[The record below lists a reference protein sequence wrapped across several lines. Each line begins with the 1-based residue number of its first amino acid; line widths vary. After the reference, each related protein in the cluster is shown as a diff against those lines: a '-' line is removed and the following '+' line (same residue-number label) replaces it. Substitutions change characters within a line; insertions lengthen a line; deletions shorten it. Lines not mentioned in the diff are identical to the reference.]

1 MKRPPSQRGRHPRPR
16 RWRPVEPKPWT
27 EEDERRA
34 DEDAVNAAWAALA
47 PAMLA
52 KWGYNPDGSKMTEPD
67 K

>member
-1 MKRPPSQRGRHPRPR
+1 MGGDAVKRPRHWSKPKQ
-16 RWRPVEPKPWT
+16 PVEWT

-34 DEDAVNAAWAALA
+34 DEDAVNAAWAKLA

-52 KWGYNPDGSKMTEPD
+52 RWGYNPDGSRMTETD